1 MRPTTEATV
10 GTTLMVEPEAKA
22 NAVVTPLY
30 ASTARVTV
38 SVVLLRAVAR
48 TIS

>member
-10 GTTLMVEPEAKA
+10 GTTLMVEPKEKA

-38 SVVLLRAVAR
+38 SVV
-48 TIS
+48 